1 MDLLKVKWNSFV
13 KRTFY
18 THLLIFS
25 LYFILSSCCF
35 VMRGS
40 TPEME
45 EASNC
50 TSNSTDLMENATDNI
65 LQRLRRENLL
75 FENNLTES
83 DMEQDRTSDSLIS
96 SAIADI
102 QNFPFFEVNNNNTVN
117 ETLGCGEDSEDYNQ
131 CFHNTYDSLDKQVR
145 HGYSFNSLLTL
156 FSCRS
161 DLCWRLDWL
170 PGQCSTFSRLAMNTL
185 F

>member
-1 MDLLKVKWNSFV
+1 
-13 KRTFY
+13 
-18 THLLIFS
+18 
-25 LYFILSSCCF
+25 
-35 VMRGS
+35 
-40 TPEME
+40 ME

-145 HGYSFNSLLTL
+145 EEYSVNS
-156 FSCRS
+156 
-161 DLCWRLDWL
+161 
-170 PGQCSTFSRLAMNTL
+170 
-185 F
+185 